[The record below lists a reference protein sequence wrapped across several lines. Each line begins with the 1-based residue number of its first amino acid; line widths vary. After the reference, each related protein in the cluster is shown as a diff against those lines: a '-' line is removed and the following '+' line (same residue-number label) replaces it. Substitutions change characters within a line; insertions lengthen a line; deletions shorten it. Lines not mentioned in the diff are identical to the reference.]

1 MKIAAFCMA
10 VFVVAVGVLGIIVP
24 SSLVWIAQH
33 STSSAAFYVIA
44 AIRITFGLILISA
57 ASVSRAPKTLRI
69 FGYLILVAG
78 IATALTGLIA
88 IEHARALI
96 DWWLQQGFGVL
107 RLTSV
112 LLAAFGGFIAH
123 AVAPNFRPA

>member
-10 VFVVAVGVLGIIVP
+10 LFVMAVGVLGIIVP
-24 SSLVWIAQH
+24 SILVWIAQH

-69 FGYLILVAG
+69 FGYFILVAG
-78 IATALTGLIA
+78 IATALTGLVA

-96 DWWLQQGFGVL
+96 DWWLQQKFAVL
-107 RLTSV
+107 RLTGV
-112 LLAAFGGFIAH
+112 VLAAFGGFIAY
-123 AVAPNFRPA
+123 ACAPNFRTR